1 MGALEGI
8 RVVDF
13 SKFLPG
19 PYCTWLLADMGADV
33 IRVENP
39 REIAKQA
46 QVFGWDK
53 LSEAERVGLREGDIL
68 ARNKRSIM
76 LDMGDADALD
86 VIKGLVSTAD
96 VVVED
101 YRPGV
106 MDKIGLGYEALK
118 AIKPDLIYTSLTLC
132 GQTGPYRDKPGHDPI
147 ALAIAGVLSR
157 IGENPDEPSF
167 SGIPAADVVTGTHAA
182 FATLAAL
189 HEKSRTGQGRHVDVA
204 MSDCAMSLLVNVLS
218 RYPNPSKIPPRGARR
233 ADIGLWRT
241 KDDLFI
247 CTTDMEP
254 RYWREFCIAVG
265 RPDFIEA
272 QNDASRRPEIRAAL
286 EEIFAARTRAEW
298 LDILGAAG
306 TQFAPVLEVAE
317 ALEDPHNRAR
327 GMVLDTQTST
337 RKVRHIGQP
346 VRLGESTEIR
356 NLGRYP
362 GSDTEEVLAEL
373 GITTERMERLLGQAH
388 QGSPNR
394 LLEGGKP

>member
-1 MGALEGI
+1 MSALKGI

-39 REIAKQA
+39 REIAKQS
-46 QVFGWDK
+46 QVFGWDQ
-53 LSEAERVGLREGDIL
+53 LSEADRAGLREGDIL
-68 ARNKRSIM
+68 ARNKRSTM
-76 LDMGDADALD
+76 LDMGDPEALEA
-86 VIKGLVSTAD
+86 IKQLVANAD

-106 MDKIGLGYEALK
+106 MEKIGLGYEALR
-118 AIKPDLIYTSLTLC
+118 AIKPDLIYASLTLC

-147 ALAIAGVLSR
+147 ALSIAGVLSR

-182 FATLAAL
+182 FAILAAL
-189 HEKSRTGQGRHVDVA
+189 RERDQTGQGRHVDVA

-218 RYPNPSKIPPRGARR
+218 RYPDPSKIPPRGTRR

-241 KDDLFI
+241 RDDLFI

-254 RYWREFCIAVG
+254 RYWRAFCEAVG

-272 QNDASRRPEIRAAL
+272 QNDASRRPEIRSAL
-286 EEIFAARTRAEW
+286 ESIFAARTRAEW

-306 TQFAPVLEVAE
+306 TQFAPVLDIAE
-317 ALEDPHNRAR
+317 ALEDPHNQAR
-327 GMVLDTQTST
+327 GMVLETQTRT
-337 RKVRHIGQP
+337 RNIRHIGQP
-346 VRLGESTEIR
+346 VRLGSTTEIR
-356 NLGRYP
+356 NLGRFP
-362 GSDTEEVLAEL
+362 GADTEEVLAEL
-373 GITTERMERLLGQAH
+373 GIEADRRKSLLGH
-388 QGSPNR
+388 SP
-394 LLEGGKP
+394 

>member
-1 MGALEGI
+1 MSALEGI

-19 PYCTWLLADMGADV
+19 PYCTWLLADMGAAV

-53 LSEAERVGLREGDIL
+53 LSEAERTRLREGDIL

-76 LDMGDADALD
+76 LDMGDAKSLEA
-86 VIKGLVSTAD
+86 IRQLVATAD

-106 MDKIGLGYEALK
+106 MDKIGLGYEALR

-147 ALAIAGVLSR
+147 ALSIAGVLSR

-189 HEKSRTGQGRHVDVA
+189 RERDRTGEGRHVDVA

-218 RYPNPSKIPPRGARR
+218 RYPDVSMIPPRGTRR

-241 KDDLFI
+241 RDGLFI
-247 CTTDMEP
+247 CTTDMEA
-254 RYWREFCIAVG
+254 RYWRQFCTAVG
-265 RPDFIEA
+265 RPDFIDA
-272 QNDASRRPEIRAAL
+272 QNDVSRRPEIRAAL
-286 EEIFAARTRAEW
+286 QEIFAARTRAEW

-306 TQFAPVLEVAE
+306 TQFAPVLDVAE
-317 ALEDPHNRAR
+317 ALDDPHNRAR
-327 GMVLDTQTST
+327 GMVLETQAST
-337 RKVRHIGQP
+337 GTVRHIGQP
-346 VRLGESTEIR
+346 VRLGEKTEIR
-356 NLGRYP
+356 NLGRFP
-362 GSDTEEVLAEL
+362 GADTEEVLAEV
-373 GITTERMERLLGQAH
+373 GTATERKERLPGH
-388 QGSPNR
+388 GH
-394 LLEGGKP
+394 

>member
-1 MGALEGI
+1 MSALEGI

-53 LSEAERVGLREGDIL
+53 LSETERAGLREGDIL
-68 ARNKRSIM
+68 ARNKRSTL
-76 LDMGDADALD
+76 LDMGDPETLEA
-86 VIKGLVSTAD
+86 IRQLVASAD

-106 MDKIGLGYEALK
+106 MEKIGLGYEALR
-118 AIKPDLIYTSLTLC
+118 AVKPDLVYASLTLC

-147 ALAIAGVLSR
+147 ALSIAGVMSR

-182 FATLAAL
+182 FAILAAL
-189 HEKSRTGQGRHVDVA
+189 RERDRTGQGRHVDVA

-218 RYPNPSKIPPRGARR
+218 RYPDPTKIPPRGTRR

-241 KDDLFI
+241 RDDLFI

-254 RYWREFCIAVG
+254 RYWRAFCEAVG
-265 RPDFIEA
+265 RPDFIPA
-272 QNDASRRPEIRAAL
+272 QNDAGRRPEIRSAL
-286 EEIFAARTRAEW
+286 EIIFAARTRAEW
-298 LDILGAAG
+298 LEILQAAG
-306 TQFAPVLEVAE
+306 TQFAPVLDVTE
-317 ALEDPHNRAR
+317 ALEDPHNLAR
-327 GMVLDTQTST
+327 GMVLETKTST
-337 RKVRHIGQP
+337 RTVRHIGQP
-346 VRLGESTEIR
+346 VRLGESTEVR
-356 NLGRYP
+356 NLGRFP
-362 GSDTEEVLAEL
+362 GADTEEVLAEL
-373 GITTERMERLLGQAH
+373 GIAADRRDRLLGH
-388 QGSPNR
+388 SP
-394 LLEGGKP
+394 

>member
-1 MGALEGI
+1 MSALEGI

-53 LSEAERVGLREGDIL
+53 LSEAERAGLREGDIL
-68 ARNKRSIM
+68 ARNKRSVM
-76 LDMGDADALD
+76 LDLSDADALEA
-86 VIKGLVSTAD
+86 IKQLVATAD

-106 MDKIGLGYEALK
+106 MDKIGLGYAVLK

-147 ALAIAGVLSR
+147 ALSIAGVLSR

-182 FATLAAL
+182 FATLSAL
-189 HEKSRTGQGRHVDVA
+189 HERNRNGQGRHVDVA
-204 MSDCAMSLLVNVLS
+204 MTDCAMSLLVNVLS
-218 RYPNPSKIPPRGARR
+218 RYPDVSKIPARGTRR

-241 KDDLFI
+241 RDDLFI

-254 RYWREFCIAVG
+254 RYWRDFCIAVG
-265 RPDFIEA
+265 RPEFIEA
-272 QNDASRRPEIRAAL
+272 QNDTSRRPEIRAAL
-286 EEIFAARTRAEW
+286 EAIFAARTRAEW
-298 LDILGAAG
+298 LEILGAAG
-306 TQFAPVLEVAE
+306 TQFAPVLDIAE
-317 ALEDPHNRAR
+317 ALDDPHNRAR
-327 GMVLDTQTST
+327 GMVLDTRTST
-337 RKVRHIGQP
+337 RDVRHIGQP
-346 VRLGESTEIR
+346 VRLGDNTEIR
-356 NLGRYP
+356 NLGRFP

-373 GITTERMERLLGQAH
+373 GIATERRERLLGQSH
-388 QGSPNR
+388 
-394 LLEGGKP
+394 

>member
-1 MGALEGI
+1 MSALEGI

-53 LSEAERVGLREGDIL
+53 LSEVERAGLREGDIL
-68 ARNKRSIM
+68 ARNKRSTM
-76 LDMGDADALD
+76 LDMGDPDALEA
-86 VIKGLVSTAD
+86 IKQLVATAD

-106 MDKIGLGYEALK
+106 MDKIGLGYESLRAV
-118 AIKPDLIYTSLTLC
+118 KPDLVYASLTLC

-147 ALAIAGVLSR
+147 ALSIAGVMSR

-182 FATLAAL
+182 FAILAAL
-189 HEKSRTGQGRHVDVA
+189 RERDRTGEGRHIDVA

-218 RYPNPSKIPPRGARR
+218 RYPDPSKIPPRGTRR

-254 RYWREFCIAVG
+254 RYWRAFCEAVG

-272 QNDASRRPEIRAAL
+272 QNDISRRTEIRSAL
-286 EEIFAARTRAEW
+286 EAIFAAKTRAEW
-298 LDILGAAG
+298 LAILSAAG
-306 TQFAPVLEVAE
+306 TQFAPVLDIAE
-317 ALEDPHNRAR
+317 ALDDPHNQSR
-327 GMVLDTQTST
+327 GMVLETQTST
-337 RKVRHIGQP
+337 GTNRHIGQP
-346 VRLGESTEIR
+346 VRLGSKTEIR
-356 NLGRYP
+356 NLGRFP
-362 GSDTEEVLAEL
+362 GADSEEVLSEL
-373 GITTERMERLLGQAH
+373 GIATDRRERLLGH
-388 QGSPNR
+388 SP
-394 LLEGGKP
+394 

>member
-1 MGALEGI
+1 MSALEGI
-8 RVVDF
+8 RVIDF

-53 LSEAERVGLREGDIL
+53 LSEAERAGLREGDIL
-68 ARNKRSIM
+68 ARNKRSTM
-76 LDMGDADALD
+76 LDMGDPEALEA
-86 VIKGLVSTAD
+86 IKQLVATAD

-106 MDKIGLGYEALK
+106 MKKIGLGYDALR
-118 AIKPDLIYTSLTLC
+118 AVKPELIYTSLTLC

-147 ALAIAGVLSR
+147 ALSIAGVMSR

-167 SGIPAADVVTGTHAA
+167 AGIPAADVVTGTHAA
-182 FATLAAL
+182 FAILAAL
-189 HEKSRTGQGRHVDVA
+189 RERDRTGEGCHVDVA

-218 RYPNPSKIPPRGARR
+218 RYPDPSNIPPRGTRR

-254 RYWREFCIAVG
+254 RYWRAFCEAVG
-265 RPDFIEA
+265 RPDFIAA
-272 QNDASRRPEIRAAL
+272 QNDASRRPEIRSAL
-286 EEIFAARTRAEW
+286 DAIFAARTRAEW
-298 LDILGAAG
+298 LEVLGAAG
-306 TQFAPVLEVAE
+306 TQFAPVLDVSE
-317 ALEDPHNRAR
+317 ALEDPHNHAR
-327 GMVLDTQTST
+327 GMVLETQAST
-337 RKVRHIGQP
+337 RTIRHIGQP
-346 VRLGESTEIR
+346 VRLGSATEIR
-356 NLGRYP
+356 NLGRFP
-362 GSDTEEVLAEL
+362 GADTEEVLAEL
-373 GITTERMERLLGQAH
+373 GIASDRRERLLGH
-388 QGSPNR
+388 SP
-394 LLEGGKP
+394 